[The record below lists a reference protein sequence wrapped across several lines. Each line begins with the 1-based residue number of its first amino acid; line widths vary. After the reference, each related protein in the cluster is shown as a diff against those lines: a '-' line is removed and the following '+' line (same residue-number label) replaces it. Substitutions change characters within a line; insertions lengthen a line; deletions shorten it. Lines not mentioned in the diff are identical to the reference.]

1 MEDSGKITQKTTE
14 VSFAAILNEVQYAV
28 LCNFSIKLHIIN
40 QKYNGRYVY

>member
-14 VSFAAILNEVQYAV
+14 VSFAAILNEEYAV